1 MLMTLIPLFDKN
13 MTVHAYSVFSQKNSS
28 FSTAM
33 LRGTADIDG
42 AARVEG
48 LEVIQRMGIET
59 ISADQ
64 EIFVPVSNISVF
76 ADMEEQCDAPHERIV
91 FLIDN
96 TIPPIEMYLNRLK
109 ELKEKGYK
117 LAIRKLAV
125 AYFEQYREVL
135 QLCDYVFLN
144 NRKIAIDKAKVYFG
158 KLYPNV
164 KLIAGNIDSME
175 IFERLRESQGYE
187 LYEGIFYRVAISSGQ
202 QEVAPLKVNY
212 IQLLNLVNRE
222 DFDLTEVADII
233 GRDVA
238 LTLSLLK
245 MVNRMTINSNITSI
259 RHAAAMLG
267 QKELKRWINTAVV
280 NGLCVDKP
288 NEVTRLSLLRAKF
301 AENLAPAFGLMIKKE
316 ELFLMGLFSVLD
328 AVLDKPMSEV
338 LNMVTVSKDVR
349 EALVNQQGMLAPV
362 YDFVVQYETANWP
375 EVSRQMVIHDLELE
389 EVSDAYVNS
398 LTWYRELMSGVQ
410 K

>member
-1 MLMTLIPLFDKN
+1 M
-13 MTVHAYSVFSQKNSS
+13 
-28 FSTAM
+28 
-33 LRGTADIDG
+33 
-42 AARVEG
+42 
-48 LEVIQRMGIET
+48 
-59 ISADQ
+59 
-64 EIFVPVSNISVF
+64 
-76 ADMEEQCDAPHERIV
+76 
-91 FLIDN
+91 
-96 TIPPIEMYLNRLK
+96 
-109 ELKEKGYK
+109 
-117 LAIRKLAV
+117 
-125 AYFEQYREVL
+125 
-135 QLCDYVFLN
+135 
-144 NRKIAIDKAKVYFG
+144 
-158 KLYPNV
+158 
-164 KLIAGNIDSME
+164 
-175 IFERLRESQGYE
+175 
-187 LYEGIFYRVAISSGQ
+187 
-202 QEVAPLKVNY
+202 
-212 IQLLNLVNRE
+212 VNRE